1 MSKKKSNSPKYS
13 PEFKIIVVEDMLKNK
28 LGYGETARKY
38 KMYSSPERGFRRNG
52 NKIPGGVTTTI
63 KRWEQIYLAEGPEGL
78 YNNHH
83 GGYRPENKL
92 FQQNIDKQN
101 LIDENRRLKM
111 ELEYLKKLDALV
123 RAEEERNGRK
133 PK

>member
-1 MSKKKSNSPKYS
+1 MSKKKGNSPKYF
-13 PEFKIIVVEDMLKNK
+13 PEFKIMVVEDMLKNK

-78 YNNHH
+78 YNHHH
-83 GGYRPENKL
+83 GGYHREKKL
-92 FQQNIDKQN
+92 FQQNTEKQN
-101 LIDENRRLKM
+101 PIKEKQPI
-111 ELEYLKKLDALV
+111 KKEVA
-123 RAEEERNGRK
+123 
-133 PK
+133 

>member
-1 MSKKKSNSPKYS
+1 MSKKKGNSPKYS

-78 YNNHH
+78 YNHHH
-83 GGYRPENKL
+83 GGYRPGNKL
-92 FQQNIDKQN
+92 FQQNIDKKN
-101 LIDENRRLKM
+101 LIDENQRLKIGP
-111 ELEYLKKLDALV
+111 EYLKKLDALV
-123 RAEEERNGRK
+123 LQRIQTGK
-133 PK
+133 KKQK